1 MIIIKNKIIPF
12 GNYSTINLFGIL
24 FTKSDSLSPKTINH
38 ERIHTKQMLEMLI
51 VFYYLWYCIEYV
63 IVRFCH
69 KKQNAAYHD
78 ISFEEEAHNNDD
90 NLHYLDNRKHFAWW
104 RYVRLRSAEQQ
115 NYTVTSSWIRFIL
128 PLRYSYI
135 RND

>member
-1 MIIIKNKIIPF
+1 MNLSHSLTGVSISETMIIVKNKIIPF
-12 GNYSTINLFGIL
+12 GSYTTINLFGIL
-24 FTKSDSLSPKTINH
+24 FTKSDYLSPTTINH
-38 ERIHTKQMLEMLI
+38 ERIHTKQMLELLI
-51 VFYYLWYCIEYV
+51 VGYYLWYIIEYI

-104 RYVRLRSAEQQ
+104 KYVRLRSAE
-115 NYTVTSSWIRFIL
+115 
-128 PLRYSYI
+128 
-135 RND
+135 